1 MDSNLKVEMH
11 TSFLR
16 HCHSTQITSEPV
28 LKINI
33 FGKGNLTSSS
43 AVRRNVVLW
52 LANQNQLAC
61 CVHLVER
68 RDNFPK
74 VHRSEPKQSKIQNQS
89 TPTIVI

>member
-1 MDSNLKVEMH
+1 MH

-16 HCHSTQITSEPV
+16 HCHSTQITSETV

-33 FGKGNLTSSS
+33 LGKGILTSTS

-61 CVHLVER
+61 CVCLVER
-68 RDNFPK
+68 NNFPK
-74 VHRSEPKQSKIQNQS
+74 VHRSEQKQSKIQNKS
-89 TPTIVI
+89 IPTIVI